1 MALAS
6 RRLPSIVTR
15 ADLAWLL
22 TPTYAAALSVDDDE
36 AHDRLERAMARPD
49 VAEDLLWGISEA
61 LEARRGPRTSE
72 DALLDKLSAGLHA
85 RRGKVTA
92 AASDPAVSAVLVRIN
107 LEIGLAPDALR
118 ATLETPKG
126 RAILDAGLRKL
137 GDQLVRELVK

>member
-1 MALAS
+1 MSQPS

-22 TPTYAAALSVDDDE
+22 TPTYAAAMDVDDDE
-36 AHDRLERAMARPD
+36 AHDRLERAVGRPEL
-49 VAEDLLWGISEA
+49 VEDLLWGISEA

-92 AASDPAVSAVLVRIN
+92 AAGDPAVSAVLVLVN
-107 LEIGLAPDALR
+107 LEIGMASESLR
-118 ATLETPKG
+118 GTLETPKG
-126 RAILDAGLRKL
+126 RAMLDAGLRKL
-137 GDQLVRELVK
+137 GDHLVRELVK